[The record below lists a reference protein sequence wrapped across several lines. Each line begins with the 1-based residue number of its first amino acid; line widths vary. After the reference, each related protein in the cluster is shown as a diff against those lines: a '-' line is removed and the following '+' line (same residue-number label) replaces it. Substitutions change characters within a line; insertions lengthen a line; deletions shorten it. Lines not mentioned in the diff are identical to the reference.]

1 MLKQFVLSFA
11 MVLLFGVLI
20 LAQEKHKMNHNNHMS
35 SYVSEINNDI
45 KALTNEELSQLLKG
59 EGMGMAKAAEL
70 NSYPG
75 PRHVLD
81 LSSQLNLTSEQIE
94 KTSTLFNSMQIEA
107 KKIGLL
113 IIKKEKELDS
123 IFRTNNANKKLIKNK
138 INEIAQLKGKLR
150 FVHLDAHLK
159 QKQILSDQQI
169 NSYNRLRGYN

>member
-11 MVLLFGVLI
+11 IVLLLGVLI
-20 LAQEKHKMNHNNHMS
+20 LAQEKHQMNHNNHKS
-35 SYVSEINNDI
+35 PYVSEINNNI
-45 KALTNEELSQLLKG
+45 KSLTNEELNQLLKG

-94 KTSTLFNSMQIEA
+94 KTNALFKSMQTKA

-113 IIKKEKELDS
+113 IIKNEKELDS
-123 IFRTNNANKKLIKNK
+123 IFKTNNTNEKLIKNK
-138 INEIAQLKGKLR
+138 INEIAQLNGKLR

-159 QKQILSDQQI
+159 QKKILTVEQV

>member
-1 MLKQFVLSFA
+1 MSKQFVLSLV
-11 MVLLFGVLI
+11 MLLLFSVFT
-20 LAQEKHKMNHNNHMS
+20 LAQEKHQMNHNNHKS
-35 SYVSEINNDI
+35 QYISEINNDI
-45 KALTNEELSQLLKG
+45 KALTKEELNHLLKG

-81 LSSQLNLTSEQIE
+81 FSSQLNLTSEQIE
-94 KTSTLFNSMQIEA
+94 KTNELFKSMQTQA

-123 IFRTNNANKKLIKNK
+123 VFKTNKAEEELIRNK
-138 INEIAQLKGKLR
+138 ITEIAQLNSKLR

-159 QKQILSDQQI
+159 QKEILTVEQV
-169 NSYNRLRGYN
+169 NSYNRLKGYN